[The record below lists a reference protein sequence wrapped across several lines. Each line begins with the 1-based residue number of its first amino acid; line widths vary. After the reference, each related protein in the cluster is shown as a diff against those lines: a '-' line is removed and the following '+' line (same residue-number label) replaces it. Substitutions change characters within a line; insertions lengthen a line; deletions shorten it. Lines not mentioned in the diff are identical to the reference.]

1 MGLIRRISKSRN
13 RATPISPSSS
23 SLSTQAS
30 MSAKGGRYNYSKV
43 QPLEIDH
50 EDDDD
55 DDYNNRYLV
64 HKYADDEHTEIE
76 EQQQQQ
82 QQQQQDEE
90 QEQEHVELNSPN
102 NPSGSLQEDKTGT
115 LALTR
120 TRADHCHLDNHGFYT
135 CVFIIAMTLSS
146 LTSVLPYLA
155 MIQLIFDLTSRM
167 FVCGPVA
174 ILQFVEKIVVWSI
187 LKRIHTHSNVNVNVN
202 VSHDRNHSMSVISTS
217 STSMERKRRYSWKV
231 PVFHITKTIEMD
243 TDIDIDMEDSAG
255 SSTTSPRSSSLSTL
269 TSTSAAPSTAPSTSK
284 STYLH
289 VHRTCSIWRII
300 LFLFEL
306 CIVSI
311 IAILYFRYIP
321 TFCHQFALTFF
332 SENGNGHQKQAYAY
346 EWDKE
351 GNGFERV
358 GFLSKLCGGCYV
370 LSVGF
375 GLLALMYA
383 SCDNGNANGN
393 GNANANGHVNGNICV
408 ANNGIARS
416 RGRLVNPL
424 RTICTTARTFMCNR
438 IRTRTHT
445 RTRTCNR
452 WQTFWKRVHEFV
464 DHHVNQWFHLI
475 RRASFLA
482 LIMTSCVLAASALS
496 GWTYLI
502 DHSLPAGNNVGVHC
516 DPIDTTECLLPFP
529 SNFYTVDV
537 DSSDSD
543 IDSDSDSDGSSIT
556 GLKVNIEG
564 KQCSIVA

>member
-1 MGLIRRISKSRN
+1 M
-13 RATPISPSSS
+13 
-23 SLSTQAS
+23 
-30 MSAKGGRYNYSKV
+30 
-43 QPLEIDH
+43 EIDH

-55 DDYNNRYLV
+55 DDNGYLV
-64 HKYADDEHTEIE
+64 HKYADDENTEIE

-82 QQQQQDEE
+82 QDEE
-90 QEQEHVELNSPN
+90 QEHVQLNPPN

-115 LALTR
+115 LTRTCTR

-155 MIQLIFDLTSRM
+155 MIQLLFDLTSRM
-167 FVCGPVA
+167 FVCGAVA

-187 LKRIHTHSNVNVNVN
+187 LKRIHTHSNVNVNMDVN
-202 VSHDRNHSMSVISTS
+202 VSHDRNHSVSVISTS

-243 TDIDIDMEDSAG
+243 MDMDDSAE
-255 SSTTSPRSSSLSTL
+255 SSTASPRSSSLSTS
-269 TSTSAAPSTAPSTSK
+269 TSTAPSTSTSK

-289 VHRTCSIWRII
+289 VHRTRSIWRLI

-321 TFCHQFALTFF
+321 NFCHQFALTFF
-332 SENGNGHQKQAYAY
+332 SENGNGDQTQVYAY

-383 SCDNGNANGN
+383 SCENANG
-393 GNANANGHVNGNICV
+393 NGHVNGNICV
-408 ANNGIARS
+408 TNNGIVRS

-424 RTICTTARTFMCNR
+424 RTICTSTRTFMCNR
-438 IRTRTHT
+438 IRTHT
-445 RTRTCNR
+445 RTRACNR

-475 RRASFLA
+475 RKASFLA

-543 IDSDSDSDGSSIT
+543 SDSDSDGSSIT

-564 KQCSIVA
+564 KQCSIVV